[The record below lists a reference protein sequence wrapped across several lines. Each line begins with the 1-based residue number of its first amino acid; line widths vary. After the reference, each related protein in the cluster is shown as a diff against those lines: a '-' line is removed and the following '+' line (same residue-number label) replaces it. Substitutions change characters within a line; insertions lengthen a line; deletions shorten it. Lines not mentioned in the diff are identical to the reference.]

1 MPVALVS
8 EAWLL
13 SSLPWSQVI
22 ELNNGAPSYSI
33 NPRRALSADAAV
45 VGVIGI
51 TLVYLVF
58 LSTKVSSAVL
68 PLAPTTESPS
78 Q

>member
-1 MPVALVS
+1 MPVARVI
-8 EAWLL
+8 ETWLL

-22 ELNNGAPSYSI
+22 ELNNGAPSSSI

-51 TLVYLVF
+51 TLVYRAF
-58 LSTKVSSAVL
+58 LSTYVSRAVA
-68 PLAPTTESPS
+68 PLVPTTESSS